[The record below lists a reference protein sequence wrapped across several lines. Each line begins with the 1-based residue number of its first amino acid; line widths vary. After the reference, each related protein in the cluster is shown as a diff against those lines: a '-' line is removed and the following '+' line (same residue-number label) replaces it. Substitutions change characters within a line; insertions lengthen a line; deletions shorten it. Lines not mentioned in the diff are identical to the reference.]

1 MKMSDLQVQGHVVC
15 LLHNFLCKN
24 LLSQGVPACEIS
36 SSCPLGEVVEDA
48 SRFDS
53 FELRKGGV

>member
-15 LLHNFLCKN
+15 LLHNFLSKH
-24 LLSQGVPACEIS
+24 LLSQGVPDSFIGC
-36 SSCPLGEVVEDA
+36 SCPLREVVEDA